1 MKYSAG
7 LFGRYCRVLIFGGVY
22 FYHSF
27 LVAFPVR
34 TWDPSFGIPFSGDT
48 DGHVSGVV
56 LIDEA
61 SGVFDIACW

>member
-7 LFGRYCRVLIFGGVY
+7 SFGTAARVLVLWWR
-22 FYHSF
+22 F
-27 LVAFPVR
+27 LLPLFSRCFSRFSVR
-34 TWDPSFGIPFSGDT
+34 SFGIPFSGDT